1 MLSSIILLIAIALL
15 VYSQRGTQES
25 SESPDI
31 FGERKAISQITELSA
46 VESTT
51 GSRSRVGAFGNSGF
65 SSNVNSAVRNTGVQ
79 NSTSA
84 TDSELSRQITGC
96 AGAASPV
103 RCQAIQV
110 TKEFLLADLHKHS
123 IEFVDIH
130 YMRQEDGTPYVCGKF
145 RVLNSG
151 LATARPFVSS
161 KLSGYPV
168 ISGVEFDRES
178 TISDTPLLSQKE
190 SQLVGRTP
198 MF

>member
-1 MLSSIILLIAIALL
+1 MSNIVSGSYTGEESSSSFGLRMVVLSSIILLIAIALL

-96 AGAASPV
+96 AGCCLPRS
-103 RCQAIQV
+103 
-110 TKEFLLADLHKHS
+110 
-123 IEFVDIH
+123 
-130 YMRQEDGTPYVCGKF
+130 
-145 RVLNSG
+145 
-151 LATARPFVSS
+151 
-161 KLSGYPV
+161 LSGDTGDQ
-168 ISGVEFDRES
+168 GVSACR
-178 TISDTPLLSQKE
+178 PA
-190 SQLVGRTP
+190 
-198 MF
+198 